1 MKEVTSLA
9 GWFGSN
15 RQLAH
20 HVGHALEGL
29 SHVTIL
35 FAGSM
40 PEVPYIKASSILCN
54 DQHRHIINLARVVAN
69 DQLRPEMV
77 RRCQRKIFH
86 PDELKDA
93 QEECIAADSF
103 WEGEVDYPDIDA
115 AVNYFVCCWMGRA
128 AKAGTK
134 DEFNGRTANRWN
146 ANGGSSVI
154 RYFSALRAVA
164 YFARH
169 FRRCAFETMDALD
182 MAERVEDNQKN
193 GVYADPPFPE
203 AGRVYKHN
211 AGQTEAEERAWH
223 FRLAAALGLLDKTR
237 VVCRFY
243 DHPLVRELYQE
254 SEGWVWHFL
263 DGGKTQT
270 REEGP
275 EVLIIR
281 NGKADLFGV

>member
-20 HVGHALEGL
+20 HVGHALDGL

-40 PEVPYIKASSILCN
+40 PEVPYITASSILCN
-54 DQHRHIINLARVVAN
+54 DQHRHIINLARCVA
-69 DQLRPEMV
+69 DDALRPLLV
-77 RRCQRKIFH
+77 RRLERKLFH
-86 PDELKDA
+86 PDELANA
-93 QEECIAADSF
+93 QELCKATWTYHSSEPETRLDLA
-103 WEGEVDYPDIDA
+103 E
-115 AVNYFVCCWMGRA
+115 NYFVTCWMGRA

-182 MAERVEDNQKN
+182 MAERVEDQVRN
-193 GVYADPPFPE
+193 GVYADPPFPDS
-203 AGRVYKHN
+203 GRVYKHN

-223 FRLAAALGLLDKTR
+223 TRLERALYRLTKTC

-243 DHPLVRELYQE
+243 DHPLIRELYQE
-254 SEGWVWHFL
+254 CDGWVWHFL
-263 DGGKTQT
+263 DGSMKQT
-270 REEGP
+270 REEAP

-281 NGKADLFGV
+281 NGKPDLFGV